1 MSIIY
6 FSFVF
11 CFKNRTFLTFS
22 KWEKIINV
30 SPFSKLV
37 FLMGYRDMHAFYDIL
52 NQQDNNQEINFDRKY
67 QAIISY
73 QSTYKNIFK
82 SIELVKISTETHLYD
97 VVVVSKNNVRCDVL
111 LMLLKTLNQLRF
123 LSTTVY
129 RLSITRALVFERDK
143 LLYCKYF

>member
-1 MSIIY
+1 MMNTIHLLNLSFLRDIQNTTSTLILHFYEVFDII
-6 FSFVF
+6 SF
-11 CFKNRTFLTFS
+11 
-22 KWEKIINV
+22 
-30 SPFSKLV
+30 
-37 FLMGYRDMHAFYDIL
+37 
-52 NQQDNNQEINFDRKY
+52 QQDSNYLQINLDRKY
-67 QAIISY
+67 QTIISY
-73 QSTYKNIFK
+73 RSTYKSIFK
-82 SIELVKISTETHLYD
+82 SIELVKTSTETHLYD

>member
-1 MSIIY
+1 MNLFRILISWSIKDFPCSQWHDLIWRQ
-6 FSFVF
+6 SQEGKNEIRHMMNTIRLLNL
-11 CFKNRTFLTFS
+11 CFL
-22 KWEKIINV
+22 
-30 SPFSKLV
+30 
-37 FLMGYRDMHAFYDIL
+37 RD
-52 NQQDNNQEINFDRKY
+52 INFDRKY
-67 QAIISY
+67 QAIFSY

>member
-1 MSIIY
+1 MTWFDLKTISTRQKWDSIY
-6 FSFVF
+6 D
-11 CFKNRTFLTFS
+11 
-22 KWEKIINV
+22 EYH
-30 SPFSKLV
+30 PFAKLV
-37 FLMGYRDMHAFYDIL
+37 FLWRKRYDIH
-52 NQQDNNQEINFDRKY
+52 NQQDNNYLEINFDRKY
-67 QAIISY
+67 QATISY

>member
-1 MSIIY
+1 MMNTIHLLN
-6 FSFVF
+6 F
-11 CFKNRTFLTFS
+11 CFLR
-22 KWEKIINV
+22 
-30 SPFSKLV
+30 
-37 FLMGYRDMHAFYDIL
+37 DIL
-52 NQQDNNQEINFDRKY
+52 NQQDNNYLEINIDRKY
-67 QAIISY
+67 QAMISY

>member
-1 MSIIY
+1 MNLFRILIAWSIKDFPCSQWHDLIWRQ
-6 FSFVF
+6 SQQGKNEIRPMMNTIHLLNL
-11 CFKNRTFLTFS
+11 CFL
-22 KWEKIINV
+22 
-30 SPFSKLV
+30 PDYL
-37 FLMGYRDMHAFYDIL
+37 
-52 NQQDNNQEINFDRKY
+52 EINLNRKY
-67 QAIISY
+67 QATISY

>member
-1 MSIIY
+1 M
-6 FSFVF
+6 
-11 CFKNRTFLTFS
+11 FLT
-22 KWEKIINV
+22 
-30 SPFSKLV
+30 
-37 FLMGYRDMHAFYDIL
+37 GYGDLHAFYAVL
-52 NQQDNNQEINFDRKY
+52 NQQDNNYLEINFDRKY
-67 QAIISY
+67 QATISY

-82 SIELVKISTETHLYD
+82 SIELVKTSTETHLYD
-97 VVVVSKNNVRCDVL
+97 VEVVSKNNVRCDVL